1 MKQEN
6 PSGENIES
14 HLRNRYKKMSIL
26 INNFGRFRAK
36 EKILSINNNNNNN
49 NEYQISEEGKES
61 KKQMKSKIIKYRDFI
76 NRNYA
81 ANIINKFM
89 GKYNEE
95 EKKNYFN
102 KRKVGTIY
110 IPDKGNLANSINKQ
124 TEFFKLKSTAYTSKI
139 KSIHSFSEK
148 DVNDLYTELQQVKED
163 YISENDKEMKNKDNN
178 KEDFWVKTYENL
190 KKKIFE
196 RQPENILKEKK
207 KLLEYIVYQYIKER
221 RAFEQ
226 DLLK

>member
-1 MKQEN
+1 MLK
-6 PSGENIES
+6 
-14 HLRNRYKKMSIL
+14 
-26 INNFGRFRAK
+26 NF
-36 EKILSINNNNNNN
+36 
-49 NEYQISEEGKES
+49 
-61 KKQMKSKIIKYRDFI
+61 
-76 NRNYA
+76 
-81 ANIINKFM
+81 
-89 GKYNEE
+89 
-95 EKKNYFN
+95 
-102 KRKVGTIY
+102 T
-110 IPDKGNLANSINKQ
+110 P
-124 TEFFKLKSTAYTSKI
+124 T
-139 KSIHSFSEK
+139 
-148 DVNDLYTELQQVKED
+148 NDLYTELQQVKED